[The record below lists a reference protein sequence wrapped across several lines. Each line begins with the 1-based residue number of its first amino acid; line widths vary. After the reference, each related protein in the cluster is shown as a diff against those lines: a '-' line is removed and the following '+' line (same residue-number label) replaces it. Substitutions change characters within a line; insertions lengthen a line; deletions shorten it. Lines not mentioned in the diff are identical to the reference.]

1 LEVGSWTFRLIA
13 FALFALCSRQ
23 ASPPALR
30 ILFIGNSLTAANG
43 LPAMVEA
50 LAASGGHRVA
60 CETVVF
66 PGVSLE
72 DHWARGDALRAIQRG
87 GWSFVVL
94 QQGPSALPESRVL
107 LREYV
112 RRFDRAIVQARART
126 AVYMVW
132 PPAARRGDFDAV
144 SDSYRLAAADVRG
157 VLLPAADAWRAA
169 WKDDPALE
177 LYGPDGFHPSALGTY
192 LAAIVINARLV
203 GALGNG
209 VPAHLRSTDARFPS
223 IDLTYNRAKL
233 FERAAGRV
241 TTY

>member
-1 LEVGSWTFRLIA
+1 MLIA
-13 FALFALCSRQ
+13 FALLALCFTK
-23 ASPPALR
+23 APPPAVR
-30 ILFIGNSLTAANG
+30 ILFIGNSLTAVNG

-50 LAASGGHRVA
+50 LASSAGHRVA
-60 CETVVF
+60 CETVAF

-94 QQGPSALPESRVL
+94 QQGPSALPRSRVL

-112 RRFDRAIVQARART
+112 RRFDRAIGEAGART

-132 PPAARRGDFDAV
+132 PASARRGDFDAV
-144 SDSYRLAAADVRG
+144 SESYRLAAADVRG
-157 VLLPAADAWRAA
+157 LLLPAGDAWRAA
-169 WKDDPALE
+169 WTGDPRLG

-192 LAAIVINARLV
+192 LTAIVIVDRLV
-203 GALGNG
+203 GPLPNG
-209 VPAHLRSTDARFPS
+209 VPTRLRSTSGSFPS
-223 IDLTYNRAKL
+223 VDLDSDRAKL

-241 TTY
+241 TTRE